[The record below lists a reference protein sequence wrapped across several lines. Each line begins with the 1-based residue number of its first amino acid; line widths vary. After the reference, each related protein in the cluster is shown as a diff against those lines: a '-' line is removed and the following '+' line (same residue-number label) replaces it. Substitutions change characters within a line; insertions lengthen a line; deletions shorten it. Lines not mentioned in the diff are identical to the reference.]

1 MTGKSYNLE
10 DKHFLRG
17 QTGKQKQLHTKDWES
32 EWHALLKGA
41 TGPYVMER
49 CLQNSGGKII
59 SCLELYTQMIK
70 DREKRYFQTVK
81 VSKNL
86 LAILSLPGSYW
97 KWFSIKIG
105 NKLKQRKAWH
115 SGNWIRLKEEIKGRK
130 VQMAVGH
137 QVKPR
142 SEQVEGSERLY
153 FRFVKPTA
161 SE

>member
-1 MTGKSYNLE
+1 
-10 DKHFLRG
+10 
-17 QTGKQKQLHTKDWES
+17 
-32 EWHALLKGA
+32 
-41 TGPYVMER
+41 MER

-81 VSKNL
+81 VSKSL
-86 LAILSLPGSYW
+86 LATLSLPGSYW

-105 NKLKQRKAWH
+105 NKLTQRKAWH
-115 SGNWIRLKEEIKGRK
+115 SGIYLKEEIKARK

-142 SEQVEGSERLY
+142 SEQVEGPERLC
-153 FRFVKPTA
+153 FRFCDTYRIRMTKREVRP
-161 SE
+161 SLN